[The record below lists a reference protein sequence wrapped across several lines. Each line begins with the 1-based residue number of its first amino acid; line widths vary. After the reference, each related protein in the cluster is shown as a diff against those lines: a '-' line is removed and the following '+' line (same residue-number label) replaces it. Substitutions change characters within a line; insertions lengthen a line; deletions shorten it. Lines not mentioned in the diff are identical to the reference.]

1 MQLDHLIL
9 AVNDRDASVAFF
21 TDVLAFTN
29 EGEDGPFTVIRVTPD
44 LTLQVAPWG
53 TSGGEHL
60 AFSMTRAE
68 FDATFARIRAAGIP
82 YGDSFHDVGN
92 MQGPGRE
99 AGCPRRGPDALL
111 LRPQSAPHRDPPLRR
126 LIGRTDRCR
135 TDPEEP

>member
-21 TDVLAFTN
+21 TDVLHFTN
-29 EGEDGPFTVIRVTPD
+29 EGEDGPFSVIRVSPD

-53 TSGGEHL
+53 TTGGEHL
-60 AFSMTRAE
+60 AFSMPRAE
-68 FDATFARIRAAGIP
+68 FEATFARIKAAGIP

-99 AGCPRRGPDALL
+99 AGARGDGPTLYFF
-111 LRPQSAPHRDPPLRR
+111 DPNQH
-126 LIGRTDRCR
+126 LIEIRHYD
-135 TDPEEP
+135 D

>member
-29 EGEDGPFTVIRVTPD
+29 EGEDGPFTVIRVAPD

-68 FDATFARIRAAGIP
+68 FDATFSRIRVAGIP

-99 AGCPRRGPDALL
+99 VGARGAGPTLYFF
-111 LRPQSAPHRDPPLRR
+111 DPNQH
-126 LIGRTDRCR
+126 LIEIRHYED
-135 TDPEEP
+135 